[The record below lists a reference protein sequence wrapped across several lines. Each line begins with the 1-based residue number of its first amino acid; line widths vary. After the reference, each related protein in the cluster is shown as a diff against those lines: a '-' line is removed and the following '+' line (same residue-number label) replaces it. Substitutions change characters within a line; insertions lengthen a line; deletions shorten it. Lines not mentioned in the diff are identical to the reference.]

1 MYVKYKCD
9 CITDTNSTPVLS
21 VHCPEHG
28 DSIKD
33 WSSVFKS
40 PYRVVIHW
48 HDGTTGFA
56 MHKVGYDQYG
66 FPKSIDRETITPV
79 FPTTADLAHE
89 ARRMG
94 FTMEEV
100 SDIFYD
106 RYLEYREF
114 FPEEHED

>member
-9 CITDTNSTPVLS
+9 CIADTNSTPVLS
-21 VHCPEHG
+21 VCCLNHG

-33 WSSVFKS
+33 WSSVYKS

-48 HDGTTGFA
+48 QDGMAGFA
-56 MHKVGYDQYG
+56 IHKVEYDQYD
-66 FPKSIDRETITPV
+66 FPRSIERLSITPIY
-79 FPTTADLAHE
+79 PTTAELAHE
-89 ARRMG
+89 LREMG

-106 RYLEYREF
+106 RYLEQREF
-114 FPEEHED
+114 FPEEK